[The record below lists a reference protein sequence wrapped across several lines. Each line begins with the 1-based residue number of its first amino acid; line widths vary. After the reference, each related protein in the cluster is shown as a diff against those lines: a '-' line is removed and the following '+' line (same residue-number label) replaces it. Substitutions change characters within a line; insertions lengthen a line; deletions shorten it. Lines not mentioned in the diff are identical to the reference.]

1 MDKITGG
8 RAVVAGHILSNN
20 IDIFAANERGVNFLY
35 KNVDG
40 TFYDVAS
47 SYEVLDPYEN
57 GRGTT
62 LSDVLYR
69 GQLDIVSGNWDGEHR
84 IFVKKENTFK
94 DIAEGEFKIPSK
106 IRTVISAD
114 FDNDGYDE
122 IFLNNIGEP
131 NKLFKIKENGELK
144 EIDLAINSEPNGLG
158 TGAAVAD
165 IDKDGILE
173 LLISHGET
181 GNQILT
187 LYKADIKKSN
197 NFLRI
202 KPLNKNGAPARGATV
217 TLTSN
222 LRKHS
227 KTIDAGSGYLCQM
240 EPVAHYGIR
249 DGEKDFKVSV
259 KWTNGKIN
267 NYKIP
272 KIGKTYIFK
281 ESKMSVNY
289 NASVII
295 R

>member
-1 MDKITGG
+1 MW
-8 RAVVAGHILSNN
+8 
-20 IDIFAANERGVNFLY
+20 F
-35 KNVDG
+35 
-40 TFYDVAS
+40 
-47 SYEVLDPYEN
+47 
-57 GRGTT
+57 
-62 LSDVLYR
+62 
-69 GQLDIVSGNWDGEHR
+69 Q
-84 IFVKKENTFK
+84 
-94 DIAEGEFKIPSK
+94 FKIPSK

-131 NKLFKIKENGELK
+131 NKLFKIKENGKLK

-222 LRKHS
+222 LREHS

-249 DGEKDFKVSV
+249 KGEKDFKVSI

-267 NYKIP
+267 NYKIT
-272 KIGKTYIFK
+272 KTGKTYIFK
-281 ESKMSVNY
+281 QSNMTISP
-289 NASVII
+289 S
-295 R
+295 

>member
-1 MDKITGG
+1 M
-8 RAVVAGHILSNN
+8 VVICRWRL
-20 IDIFAANERGVNFLY
+20 R
-35 KNVDG
+35 
-40 TFYDVAS
+40 
-47 SYEVLDPYEN
+47 
-57 GRGTT
+57 
-62 LSDVLYR
+62 
-69 GQLDIVSGNWDGEHR
+69 
-84 IFVKKENTFK
+84 
-94 DIAEGEFKIPSK
+94 K

-144 EIDLAINSEPNGLG
+144 EIDLAIYSEPNGLG

-222 LRKHS
+222 LREHS

-249 DGEKDFKVSV
+249 KGEKDFKVSI

-267 NYKIP
+267 NYKIT
-272 KIGKTYIFK
+272 KTGKTYIFK
-281 ESKMSVNY
+281 QSNMTISP
-289 NASVII
+289 S
-295 R
+295 

>member
-1 MDKITGG
+1 M
-8 RAVVAGHILSNN
+8 
-20 IDIFAANERGVNFLY
+20 Y

-47 SYEVLDPYEN
+47 SYDVLDPYEN
-57 GRGTT
+57 GRGTA

-84 IFVKKENTFK
+84 IFVKKENTYE
-94 DIAEGEFKIPSK
+94 DIAEGPFKIPSK

-144 EIDLAINSEPNGLG
+144 EIDLGINSEANGLG

-187 LYKADIKKSN
+187 LYKADIKKGN

-222 LRKHS
+222 LREHS

-249 DGEKDFKVSV
+249 KGEKDFKVSI
-259 KWTNGKIN
+259 KWTNGKTN
-267 NYKIP
+267 NYKIT
-272 KIGKTYIFK
+272 KTGKTYIFK
-281 ESKMSVNY
+281 QSNMTISP
-289 NASVII
+289 S
-295 R
+295 